1 LRAITLFVERG
12 RQRQPRTCRNGFR
25 RPGSKYRSSSSFFEP
40 IRIAF
45 VLFLRRWECVLC
57 PQKTSVTVRSTI
69 SFATVV
75 KLANKWRQFALFA
88 DPEILIEGGA
98 FCAPQ
103 ALAACRWHPGC
114 ASIGHA
120 RPHPP
125 PISRTPR
132 LLAHLFRR
140 RSRWHDRAR
149 VRPILRMPMPS
160 ALSSRMRAS
169 MAGFTGRR
177 PSLVPFAC
185 ALARPALA
193 SI

>member
-1 LRAITLFVERG
+1 MDFVARAPNTEVALAFLN
-12 RQRQPRTCRNGFR
+12 QFD
-25 RPGSKYRSSSSFFEP
+25 
-40 IRIAF
+40 IAF